1 MVNTTAALATA
12 RAEADP
18 SAQVGAIVGLMAATM
33 IEMAAGSG
41 SCSDDDLAGEGFT
54 VSEIAEYAPA
64 ARRLAAR
71 QAVRVIERPAVDGP
85 VETVHALR
93 ALVDLAERH
102 GAGLDREGAA
112 ILQRGKQA
120 VENCRFLFDVAA

>member
-1 MVNTTAALATA
+1 MVNTTAALAKA

-18 SAQVGAIVGLMAATM
+18 SAQVGAITGLMAAAM

-41 SCSDDDLAGEGFT
+41 SCSDEDLAGEGFT
-54 VSEIAEYAPA
+54 LAEIAEYAPA
-64 ARRLAAR
+64 ARRLAAS

-85 VETVHALR
+85 VETVR
-93 ALVDLAERH
+93 ALKALVELAERH

>member
-1 MVNTTAALATA
+1 MVNTTAALARA

-41 SCSDDDLAGEGFT
+41 SCSDDDLASEGFT
-54 VSEIAEYAPA
+54 VAEIAEYAPA
-64 ARRLAAR
+64 ARRLAR
-71 QAVRVIERPAVDGP
+71 QQAVRVIERPAVDGP
-85 VETVHALR
+85 IETVR
-93 ALVDLAERH
+93 ALSDLLALAERKL
-102 GAGLDREGAA
+102 AGLDREGTA